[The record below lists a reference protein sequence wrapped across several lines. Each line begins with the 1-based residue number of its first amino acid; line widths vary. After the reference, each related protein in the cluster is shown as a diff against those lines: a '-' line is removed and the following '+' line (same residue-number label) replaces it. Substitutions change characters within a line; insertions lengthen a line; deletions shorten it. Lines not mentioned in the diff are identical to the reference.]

1 MKRRVPQPPGRGPLS
16 SLIDIWKVKS
26 IQFIITASF
35 MLMTLLVMVVVSVL
49 LYDKFAR
56 TAEQNAFIGNEQI
69 VEQVKLNVE
78 MYLDGMDQAFKM
90 VDERIR
96 ASKTVPDPKLEEQL
110 RTILETRSDVV
121 SMALFTAQGTPLAHL
136 PETEMRRNTRITD
149 QSWFRSAVENPGH
162 VTVSL
167 PHVQNLYKGRYPWVV
182 SMSKSIIL
190 ERDGVREPA
199 MLLVDFNF
207 KTIDDLLSR
216 VSLGQR
222 GYVYIID
229 ESAGNMVY
237 HPQQQL
243 IYAGLKYENVE
254 QAMKYAYGNYV
265 DDSTGETRLITI
277 QTVNN
282 IGWKMIGVS
291 YMNEIVTA
299 KREIGWFLAWLM
311 LGALVFVLLL
321 SAFMSAKISQP
332 IRRLERSMSKVE
344 QGVFDIHIQ
353 EGGED
358 EVGRLS
364 RRFNLMVARI
374 RELMEQ
380 SVKEQE
386 AKRKSELEVLQS
398 QINPHF
404 LYNTL
409 NSVVRLAG
417 SGKSEEV
424 IRMITSL
431 SKFFRISLSKGK
443 SVITVQ
449 EELEH
454 VRNYLI
460 IQTMRYK
467 NKFRFEIECED
478 EVKDCPTVK
487 LILQP
492 VVENAIYHGIEM
504 MVDEGFIR
512 IRAERAGDRVRITVA
527 DDGLG
532 MPPEKVK
539 GLLQAEAPEN
549 GGPGP
554 GSSSG
559 SGVGIRNVH
568 ERIRLMY
575 GEEYGLEIE
584 SRLEEGTTVTLWI
597 PYRTGVRGGEAG

>member
-35 MLMTLLVMVVVSVL
+35 MLMTLIVMVVVSVL

-121 SMALFTAQGTPLAHL
+121 SMALFTALGTPLAHL

-199 MLLVDFNF
+199 VLLVDFNF

-597 PYRTGVRGGEAG
+597 PYRTGARGGEAG

>member
-136 PETEMRRNTRITD
+136 PETEMRRNTRLTD

-190 ERDGVREPA
+190 ERDGVRDPA
-199 MLLVDFNF
+199 VLLVDFNF

-597 PYRTGVRGGEAG
+597 PYRTGARGGEAG

>member
-78 MYLDGMDQAFKM
+78 MYLDGMAQSFKM

-96 ASKTVPDPKLEEQL
+96 ASKTVPDAKLEEQL
-110 RTILETRSDVV
+110 ATILETRSDVV
-121 SMALFTAQGTPLAHL
+121 SMALFTAEGSPVAHL
-136 PETEMRRNTRITD
+136 PEVEMRRNTRITE

-162 VTVSL
+162 VSVSL
-167 PHVQNLYKGRYPWVV
+167 PHVQNLYKGKYPWVV
-182 SMSKSIIL
+182 SMSRSIIL

-199 MLLVDFNF
+199 VLLVDFNF

-311 LGALVFVLLL
+311 LGVLVFVLLL

-460 IQTMRYK
+460 IQMMRYK

-504 MVDEGFIR
+504 MVDEGFIS

-532 MPPEKVK
+532 MPPEKVR
-539 GLLQAEAPEN
+539 GLLQAEAVE
-549 GGPGP
+549 GGGT
-554 GSSSG
+554 GT
-559 SGVGIRNVH
+559 GVGIRNVH

-597 PYRTGVRGGEAG
+597 PYQAGARGGESG

>member
-199 MLLVDFNF
+199 VLLVDFNF